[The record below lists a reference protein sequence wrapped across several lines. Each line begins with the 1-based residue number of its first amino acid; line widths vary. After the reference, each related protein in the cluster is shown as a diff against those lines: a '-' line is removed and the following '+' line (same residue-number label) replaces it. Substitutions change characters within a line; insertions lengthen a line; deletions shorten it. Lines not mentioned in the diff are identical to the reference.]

1 MIVVILLMVSMVF
14 VLRNFNL
21 GLKDKGTFN
30 IIASNNN
37 NYWSFLLQWTRHSN
51 SALIDS

>member
-1 MIVVILLMVSMVF
+1 MYIVCYKYNYDFVVCLGMIVVILLMVSMVF

-30 IIASNNN
+30 IIAV
-37 NYWSFLLQWTRHSN
+37 
-51 SALIDS
+51 II